1 MKRISKTLLKNFGM
15 IKTDEE
21 KKEVLKEI
29 ERRSDIVWFSCKK
42 PTTMI
47 PDVGLALYLN
57 NKNELRLANL
67 ISEEDTIK
75 DKFVEVETFIALCEK
90 LAPKTI
96 DKVQT
101 NMV

>member
-1 MKRISKTLLKNFGM
+1 MRGVVFRQYPHFEGESRRIRMEG
-15 IKTDEE
+15 
-21 KKEVLKEI
+21 
-29 ERRSDIVWFSCKK
+29 
-42 PTTMI
+42 
-47 PDVGLALYLN
+47 
-57 NKNELRLANL
+57 
-67 ISEEDTIK
+67 

>member
-42 PTTMI
+42 PTTMQI
-47 PDVGLALYLN
+47 
-57 NKNELRLANL
+57 
-67 ISEEDTIK
+67 
-75 DKFVEVETFIALCEK
+75 
-90 LAPKTI
+90 
-96 DKVQT
+96 
-101 NMV
+101 